1 MFIESYRKLKH
12 LFDNEEDVIL
22 YIIDNN
28 YINKHD
34 TRENCKSEMKLYL
47 KKKLYECKNYKCRM
61 SISPFKI
68 YYLVKWNYP

>member
-12 LFDNEEDVIL
+12 IFDNEEDVIL

-47 KKKLYECKNYKCRM
+47 KKKLYEC
-61 SISPFKI
+61 
-68 YYLVKWNYP
+68 